1 MRSLRATSRGETG
14 RCESQVRHTVTNH
27 SYVCGHVQEAA
38 ERAAF
43 VKAARAAR
51 AVAEGKPGAVSW
63 YGGPH
68 GERIRALEALA
79 LEQAKD
85 SAARALALNTLLVC
99 WSLPYVVSPTC
110 LVPVVQESAPSL
122 GLV

>member
-1 MRSLRATSRGETG
+1 M
-14 RCESQVRHTVTNH
+14 
-27 SYVCGHVQEAA
+27 QEAA

-43 VKAARAAR
+43 VRAARAAR
-51 AVAEGKPGAVSW
+51 AVTEGKPSAVSW

-85 SAARALALNTLLVC
+85 GAARALALDTLLV
-99 WSLPYVVSPTC
+99 WRTLTSLVECP
-110 LVPVVQESAPSL
+110 
-122 GLV
+122 